1 MLGPEIR
8 MQEGQELVVAHP
20 DAISGLEEVEPLH
33 QGRENEMIPGDTV
46 ILPLRW
52 EVVVHGYLRGKC
64 VVGTTIDSAG
74 PRVMVNSTAVLEW
87 LELSDCNV
95 THWFMVLLGCVAAMS
110 EGMGISKKTRHNG
123 ILHLCYN
130 ILTSKC
136 CCPDPVPPASPAA
149 SRPAD
154 TDDED
159 ADDEEVVPMA
169 EAEVELTPNSNALAT
184 RARTRS
190 AVSLSPE

>member
-1 MLGPEIR
+1 MFGPEIR
-8 MQEGQELVVAHP
+8 VQEGQELVVPHP
-20 DAISGLEEVEPLH
+20 DAVSGLEQVEPLH
-33 QGRENEMIPGDTV
+33 QAREDEMIPGNAV

-52 EVVVHGYLRGKC
+52 VVVVHGYLREEC
-64 VVGTTIDSAG
+64 VVDTTIDNVG

-95 THWFMVLLGCVAAMS
+95 THWLMVLLGCVAAMS

-136 CCPDPVPPASPAA
+136 CCPDPVPPASPTA
-149 SRPAD
+149 SRPVD
-154 TDDED
+154 VDGED
-159 ADDEEVVPMA
+159 ADDEEDVPT
-169 EAEVELTPNSNALAT
+169 AEVELTPNSNAVAT
-184 RARTRS
+184 RVRTRR